1 MPVESSFSLRG
12 HQSIDRHGKLI
23 APNRE
28 TIELGLVRDRY
39 TEDGR
44 MRESFGVASAF
55 FNDPNSGNRV
65 EYTGPHGWR
74 LVDEEGYERQSVYDK
89 FSRGEVRGNYGNLK
103 IDVPLGAD
111 VDRDVL
117 DAASDGLDYFL
128 QHADELKLVEQSTD
142 QGGQTPSM
150 PTAPPTQPAPS
161 V

>member
-1 MPVESSFSLRG
+1 MKKIILSSISSHRYFPITLFLVSLIL
-12 HQSIDRHGKLI
+12 SL
-23 APNRE
+23 
-28 TIELGLVRDRY
+28 
-39 TEDGR
+39 
-44 MRESFGVASAF
+44 SAF